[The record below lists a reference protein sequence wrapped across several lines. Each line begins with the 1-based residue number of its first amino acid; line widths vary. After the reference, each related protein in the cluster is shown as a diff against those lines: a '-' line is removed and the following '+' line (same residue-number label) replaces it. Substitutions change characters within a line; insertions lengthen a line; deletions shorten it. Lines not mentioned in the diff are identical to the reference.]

1 VEEMRTLL
9 EKAGFHPQGHELLY
23 NGHTGELMETE
34 IFMGPTYYLCMK
46 HMVED
51 KINYRDTGGKTLLT
65 HQPLEGRSA
74 GGGLR
79 IGEMERDALIGHG
92 AASFIEESFM
102 KRSDEHEVIFQKED
116 GVLDSK
122 QEANVD
128 TTILRMPY
136 AMSLMVHELE
146 AMHISTKL
154 VTMG

>member
-1 VEEMRTLL
+1 
-9 EKAGFHPQGHELLY
+9 
-23 NGHTGELMETE
+23 
-34 IFMGPTYYLCMK
+34 
-46 HMVED
+46 
-51 KINYRDTGGKTLLT
+51 
-65 HQPLEGRSA
+65 
-74 GGGLR
+74 
-79 IGEMERDALIGHG
+79 
-92 AASFIEESFM
+92 M

-154 VTMG
+154 VTMA